1 MKKVKFVFK
10 SGYELEI
17 ECESCTIQRNTMR
30 DEIIAYQLNGVKNI
44 APLFIKQRD
53 VICVTSEE
61 IK

>member
-1 MKKVKFVFK
+1 MQKVKFVFK

-17 ECESCTIQRNTMR
+17 ECETCTIERNTIQ
-30 DEIIAYQLNGVKNI
+30 DEMVSYKLKGVKNR

-53 VICVTSEE
+53 VVCVTSED